1 MNVRKYYKPSVVCLV
16 GSVASAL
23 SHFYKA
29 RLVVVLSEHRFC
41 SPSFLSLSFQSRMEC
56 FSDEGATCLP
66 LIFCE
71 LTRGGE
77 RENQCSGVF

>member
-1 MNVRKYYKPSVVCLV
+1 MNVRKYYKTICGL
-16 GSVASAL
+16 L
-23 SHFYKA
+23 SWLSCQRSFTFFI
-29 RLVVVLSEHRFC
+29 RLLVVVLSEHRFC
-41 SPSFLSLSFQSRMEC
+41 SPRFLSLSFQSRMEC

-71 LTRGGE
+71 TRGGE